1 MKFNRLGAFTLGVVI
16 TAVSVGAVS
25 FVNAAGDKTLK
36 ACANKTTGVMRY
48 ISKGSCKK
56 TETSLSWNQM
66 GPQGLKGATGAS
78 GASGATG
85 AKGDTGATG
94 AKGDTG
100 ATGAKGDTGATG
112 AKGDTG
118 ATGTTTTI
126 PVVRY
131 SNGDIGPGGGKIFF
145 VDTFNEYPFDYMEAA
160 AAENTPTKMCT
171 SSFSTNILGTSTTF
185 GTGYLNTAFMF
196 ARCATGI
203 TLDGGGGKSDWF
215 VPSADELNALNLN
228 LFLTGKVS
236 PSEGFYC
243 TSSMYDLMV
252 NMYYLDA
259 VRHITGNMSSDSGCN
274 VRLVRKF

>member
-1 MKFNRLGAFTLGVVI
+1 MRANHLGAFTLGVVI

-25 FVNAAGDKTLK
+25 FVNAAGNGTLK

-48 ISKGSCKK
+48 IAKGQCKK
-56 TETSLSWNQM
+56 TETSLSWNQI
-66 GPQGLKGATGAS
+66 GPQGLP
-78 GASGATG
+78 G

-126 PVVRY
+126 PVARY
-131 SNGDIGPGGGKIFF
+131 NIGDIGPGGGKIFF

-160 AAENTPTKMCT
+160 AAENTPAKMCT
-171 SSFSTNILGTSTTF
+171 SRFSTGILGTSTTF

-196 ARCATGI
+196 ARCTTGI

-228 LFLTGKVS
+228 LFLSGKVS
-236 PSEGFYC
+236 PSVGFYC
-243 TSSMYDLMV
+243 TSSMYDNLV

-259 VRHITGNMSSDSGCN
+259 TRHITGNMSSDSDCN

>member
-1 MKFNRLGAFTLGVVI
+1 MKFNRLSAFTLGVVI

-25 FVNAAGDKTLK
+25 FVNAAGEKQLK

-66 GPQGLKGATGAS
+66 GPSGLP
-78 GASGATG
+78 
-85 AKGDTGATG
+85 
-94 AKGDTG
+94 G

-203 TLDGGGGKSDWF
+203 TLNGGGGKSDWF

-259 VRHITGNMSSDSGCN
+259 VRHITGNMSSDSVCN

>member
-1 MKFNRLGAFTLGVVI
+1 
-16 TAVSVGAVS
+16 
-25 FVNAAGDKTLK
+25 
-36 ACANKTTGVMRY
+36 
-48 ISKGSCKK
+48 
-56 TETSLSWNQM
+56 
-66 GPQGLKGATGAS
+66 
-78 GASGATG
+78 
-85 AKGDTGATG
+85 
-94 AKGDTG
+94 
-100 ATGAKGDTGATG
+100 
-112 AKGDTG
+112 
-118 ATGTTTTI
+118 
-126 PVVRY
+126 
-131 SNGDIGPGGGKIFF
+131 
-145 VDTFNEYPFDYMEAA
+145 MEAA

-203 TLDGGGGKSDWF
+203 TLNGGGGKSDWF

-259 VRHITGNMSSDSGCN
+259 VRHITGNMSSDSVCN